1 MIAKPSHGPDNA
13 DMMRFLAALAVAL
26 IAALP
31 AAAGPLRLLMVEKEG
46 CVYCA
51 AWDRN
56 IGPGYAASDMGRAA
70 PLMRVDIHGPYPDGL
85 VLARRPFV
93 TPTFILLDGGSEV
106 GRLEGHMTA
115 GQFYP
120 ALSDLLAQAG
130 RS

>member
-1 MIAKPSHGPDNA
+1 MT
-13 DMMRFLAALAVAL
+13 RFLAALALAV

-31 AAAGPLRLLMVEKEG
+31 VAAGPLRLLMVEKEG

-51 AWDRN
+51 AWDRA
-56 IGPGYAASDMGRAA
+56 IGPGYAASDPGRAA
-70 PLMRVDIHGPYPDGL
+70 PLERVDIHGPYPDGL
-85 VLARRPFV
+85 ALARRPFV

-115 GQFYP
+115 QQFYP
-120 ALSDLLAQAG
+120 ALADLLAQAG

>member
-1 MIAKPSHGPDNA
+1 MTRI
-13 DMMRFLAALAVAL
+13 LAALALVL
-26 IAALP
+26 FALP

-46 CVYCA
+46 CVYCE

-56 IGPGYAASDMGRAA
+56 VGPGYAATNAGRAA

-85 VLARRPFV
+85 ALARRPFV

-115 GQFYP
+115 PQFYP
-120 ALSDLLAQAG
+120 ALSALLEQA
-130 RS
+130 R

>member
-1 MIAKPSHGPDNA
+1 MAAMI
-13 DMMRFLAALAVAL
+13 RLLAALAL
-26 IAALP
+26 ILTALP
-31 AAAGPLRLLMVEKEG
+31 AGAGPLRLLMVEKDG

-56 IGPGYAASDMGRAA
+56 IGPGYAGSDAGQAA

-85 VLARRPFV
+85 ALARRPFV

-115 GQFYP
+115 AQFYP
-120 ALSDLLAQAG
+120 ALSALLDQA
-130 RS
+130 R